1 MGKWLQPCPHCG
13 GEPNDDC
20 HACGGTGEVVDFPAI
35 DRLLAAARR
44 VVAIQAGLDRRGLHD
59 AIADL
64 EITVKEIEGGA
75 P

>member
-44 VVAIQAGLDRRGLHD
+44 VLAAPEDPDAYDDLH
-59 AIADL
+59 AA
-64 EITVKEIEGGA
+64 VREIEGGA